1 MSEEDTPWKDR
12 RSLQTGLLS
21 DGDDSVHEP
30 IRKANE
36 IRTNIPARMDRLPW
50 APWHWLV
57 CIALGISWILDGI
70 QVTSL
75 GIIGDTL
82 KEEDTLHISSKQV
95 GLLGTIYILG
105 AVTGALFFGI
115 ISDKYGRKRLFII
128 TPAVYLTAT
137 FASAF
142 SWNFE
147 SFASFIFFVGLGI
160 GGEYSAMNSAI
171 NEFIPARV
179 RGIVDLAING
189 SYWFGAAI
197 GAAASIL
204 FLDRDIFPA
213 NIGWRLPAGIGSVL
227 GIIIILTRMF
237 LPESPRWLMTHNR
250 LEEAEAIVSGI
261 ESKIERQK
269 GIVLDVPRNTITIN
283 TSSKALNIFRV
294 LHEIF
299 RNYWSRAILSLAL
312 MVSQAFFYNAIFFT
326 YALILTDFYGVA
338 SSHIGYYLIPFALG
352 NFLGAVTIGRLFDTI
367 GRKPMIFFTYTMSA
381 TLLIGTG
388 VLFKFEYLT
397 AFSQTVCWSII
408 FFFSSAGASSAYL
421 TISEV
426 FPLEVRAIAI
436 AVFYSLGTAGGGL
449 LGPVLFGAL
458 IASEDRTQLLWG
470 YVLGS
475 ALMYFAAIIVIFFG
489 VNAEGKSLEE
499 IAAPITRGAAKVE
512 EVDEFDEEVLVE
524 N

>member
-1 MSEEDTPWKDR
+1 
-12 RSLQTGLLS
+12 
-21 DGDDSVHEP
+21 
-30 IRKANE
+30 
-36 IRTNIPARMDRLPW
+36 MDRLPW

-352 NFLGAVTIGRLFDTI
+352 NFLGAVTIGALRLL
-367 GRKPMIFFTYTMSA
+367 FFEF
-381 TLLIGTG
+381 LLLCC
-388 VLFKFEYLT
+388 VVFHQKQDASLLSLLF
-397 AFSQTVCWSII
+397 SS
-408 FFFSSAGASSAYL
+408 FFSIKEKL
-421 TISEV
+421 ISEGRIMLV
-426 FPLEVRAIAI
+426 STGRLAPSSPSFYLASFSVETSVSLFFSLSLSLSFLLLLACCPSPL
-436 AVFYSLGTAGGGL
+436 SS
-449 LGPVLFGAL
+449 PV
-458 IASEDRTQLLWG
+458 SQQ
-470 YVLGS
+470 
-475 ALMYFAAIIVIFFG
+475 
-489 VNAEGKSLEE
+489 
-499 IAAPITRGAAKVE
+499 
-512 EVDEFDEEVLVE
+512 
-524 N
+524 